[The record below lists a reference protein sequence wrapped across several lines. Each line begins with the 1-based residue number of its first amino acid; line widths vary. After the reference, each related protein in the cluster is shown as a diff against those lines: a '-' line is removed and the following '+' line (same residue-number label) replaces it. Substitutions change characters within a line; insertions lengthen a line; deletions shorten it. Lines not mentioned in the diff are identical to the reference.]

1 MFCQAIITSCQKYY
15 LQNNHSAEVRQCTIN
30 SSENKE
36 LGKTKSSEYNYYY
49 KFSSKNSSSENRE
62 LGIELYFFQ
71 HYQQL
76 GKQRARNIIS
86 IIFFFQQ
93 DQQLGKTKSSKYNYY
108 SSNINSSENRELGM
122 KLFFSA
128 LSTSRKKRQHMDSK
142 DSQFMFETDYKR
154 AKNLETSF

>member
-1 MFCQAIITSCQKYY
+1 MFCQSIITSCQKYY
-15 LQNNHSAEVRQCTIN
+15 LQNNHSAEVKQCTIN

-62 LGIELYFFQ
+62 LGIELYLFQ

-76 GKQRARNIIS
+76 GKQRAWNIVS

-93 DQQLGKTKSSKYNYY
+93 NQQLGKQRARNLIIIIFFSSK
-108 SSNINSSENRELGM
+108 INSSEKQRARNTIIIPAR
-122 KLFFSA
+122 
-128 LSTSRKKRQHMDSK
+128 STDRKNKE
-142 DSQFMFETDYKR
+142 FVI
-154 AKNLETSF
+154 